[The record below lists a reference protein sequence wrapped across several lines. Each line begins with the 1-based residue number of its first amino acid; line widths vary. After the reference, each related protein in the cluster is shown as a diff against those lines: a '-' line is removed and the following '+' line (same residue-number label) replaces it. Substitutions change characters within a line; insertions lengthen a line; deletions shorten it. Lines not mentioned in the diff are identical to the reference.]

1 MSYRAP
7 VLRPRLAR
15 HPNVVAGFSTRHGGV
30 STPPYASLNVGP
42 NVGDLPE
49 RVTENRHRVCQ
60 ELGIAPDRLAT
71 AGQVHGATV
80 TVVDAPGHVP
90 NCDAL
95 VTTTPDL
102 YLSVVTADCA
112 AVLLA
117 DVEAGV
123 VAACHSGW
131 RGTVAQVVPRA
142 ISTMQ
147 EQGADPAHMHAYIS
161 PCIGLEAFEVG
172 PEVATQFDNT
182 VVDTSLGDRPHVD
195 LKHALRRQLQQTGL
209 PADQI
214 ETASQCTATSDDL
227 FSHRANGPTTG
238 RMMGIIGLR
247 AEPSA
252 SP

>member
-1 MSYRAP
+1 MSYRSP

-15 HPNVVAGFSTRHGGV
+15 SPNVVAGFSTRHGGV
-30 STPPYASLNVGP
+30 STPPYAALNVGH
-42 NVGDLPE
+42 NVGDDPE
-49 RVTENRHRVCQ
+49 RVAENRRRVCQ
-60 ELGIAPDRLAT
+60 ELDISPGRLAT

-80 TVVDAPGHVP
+80 TVVDAPGPVP

-95 VTTTPDL
+95 VTTTLDL

-123 VAACHSGW
+123 AAACHSGW
-131 RGTVAQVVPRA
+131 RGTVAKVVPRA
-142 ISTMQ
+142 IAIME
-147 EQGADPAHMHAYIS
+147 EQGADPTRMHVYIS

-172 PEVATQFDNT
+172 PEVAAQFDDA
-182 VVDTSLGDRPHVD
+182 VVDTSLGERPHVD
-195 LKHALRRQLQQTGL
+195 LKHALRRQLQQAGV
-209 PADQI
+209 PADQV
-214 ETASQCTATSDDL
+214 ETAAPCTATSDDL

-247 AEPSA
+247 TTPPVS
-252 SP
+252 S